1 MDYAADL
8 ELEMDQFDDRI
19 LLRLRNRMS
28 GMLVSGMLVSV
39 CF

>member
-19 LLRLRNRMS
+19 LLRLRNRMN